1 MGGAGTRLR
10 HFTFHHP
17 AIKAAMLPDSVV
29 DSNQLDAL
37 VNTLR
42 ATDDTLLAGDFVF
55 NLLEAMQ
62 KDKKGKKLP
71 EVSLAAA

>member
-1 MGGAGTRLR
+1 
-10 HFTFHHP
+10 
-17 AIKAAMLPDSVV
+17 MLPDSVV
-29 DSNQLDAL
+29 DTNQIDAL